1 MAENGWKNP
10 FGLQLLNP
18 LNVVRLIWHLPDFLN
33 LFYRLFLD
41 SRVPLYLKLFLVGTL
56 LYVISPIDFI
66 PELLVPIIGGL
77 DDIILLVL
85 CLKVFLGW
93 SPKEVV
99 SEHIV
104 CIDREKRLKKQA
116 K

>member
-1 MAENGWKNP
+1 LLENP

-18 LNVVRLIWHLPDFLN
+18 LNLFRFIWHLPDFIK

-41 SRVPLYLKLFLVGTL
+41 IRVPIYLKLFLIGTL

-66 PELLVPIIGGL
+66 PEMLLPIIGGI
-77 DDIILLVL
+77 DDIILSVI
-85 CLKVFLGW
+85 CLRVFLDW

-99 SEHIV
+99 LEHIIR
-104 CIDREKRLKKQA
+104 IDREKQLKKQA